1 MQQGVPHSHL
11 VSEDPLSFACF
22 EAGCCNLYFLPLIPV
37 LEETENISF
46 SLQGKKKKKKLFQ
59 KTAFSDCVARQ
70 VSSPVAAAV

>member
-46 SLQGKKKKKKLFQ
+46 SLQGKKKKKNYSK
-59 KTAFSDCVARQ
+59 RQ
-70 VSSPVAAAV
+70 LLVTVWPDK

>member
-22 EAGCCNLYFLPLIPV
+22 EAGCCNLYFLPLIPL
-37 LEETENISF
+37 LEEIENISF
-46 SLQGKKKKKKLFQ
+46 SLQEKKKKTLFQ
-59 KTAFSDCVARQ
+59 KTAFNDCVARQ